1 MYQTQPSNI
10 EATIRVI
17 SKVAF
22 LKIIKNA
29 FLKTVPWAHL
39 SLTWKQL
46 CIWDFFRM
54 FKNSYSQKD
63 LWEKAFVLFAEALPK
78 ITINKVI
85 LKILE
90 NNSSERFLFGSVKV
104 VIM

>member
-1 MYQTQPSNI
+1 
-10 EATIRVI
+10 
-17 SKVAF
+17 
-22 LKIIKNA
+22 
-29 FLKTVPWAHL
+29 
-39 SLTWKQL
+39 
-46 CIWDFFRM
+46 M